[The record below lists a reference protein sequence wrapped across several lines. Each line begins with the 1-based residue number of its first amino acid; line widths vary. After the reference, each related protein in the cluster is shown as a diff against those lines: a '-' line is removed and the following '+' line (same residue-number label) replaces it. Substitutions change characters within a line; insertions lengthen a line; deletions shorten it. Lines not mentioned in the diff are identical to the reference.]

1 MKWRPLTA
9 MVNGTINLNELDRF
23 QQHRETPPTSFA
35 RFMISLPG
43 EGTAKIEL
51 PTEGID
57 AWVDAKPTPIWNL
70 QSLELAAGQ
79 HTVVIAIDRS
89 VRKQPIK
96 VVVSGDAVES
106 Q

>member
-1 MKWRPLTA
+1 MTA
-9 MVNGTINLNELDRF
+9 KVNGTVELNELDKF

-35 RFMISLPG
+35 RFMISMPG

-51 PTEGID
+51 PTDGIE
-57 AWVDAKPTPIWNL
+57 AWVDTKPTPIWSL

-89 VRKQPIK
+89 VRKDPLK
-96 VVVSGDAVES
+96 VVVNGDAVES
-106 Q
+106 K